1 MATPC
6 TKSLG
11 CVGGSIIRSEEVR
24 GANLDVRQR
33 FFVGSGRPV
42 GVDLERR
49 IPRYHETSRDLER
62 VEESGAAV
70 LEPRIGR
77 RKSQRSIMDEISN
90 RPNCPDLAQISN
102 WHQVRSQ
109 FLKDIRYSAFERSRR
124 GTSESPLAQ
133 AEVSERYGTRRSLC
147 TGSREHRRPVSACR
161 QYLIAGDRCR
171 RSLSDATHGRG
182 TRP

>member
-1 MATPC
+1 MKAEVFMATPC

-11 CVGGSIIRSEEVR
+11 CVGGSISRSEEVR

-70 LEPRIGR
+70 LEPR
-77 RKSQRSIMDEISN
+77 SVWLRSVVENLKEASWT
-90 RPNCPDLAQISN
+90 RSPTVLTVQI
-102 WHQVRSQ
+102 
-109 FLKDIRYSAFERSRR
+109 
-124 GTSESPLAQ
+124 
-133 AEVSERYGTRRSLC
+133 
-147 TGSREHRRPVSACR
+147 
-161 QYLIAGDRCR
+161 
-171 RSLSDATHGRG
+171 
-182 TRP
+182 

>member
-1 MATPC
+1 MKAEVFMATPC

-42 GVDLERR
+42 GVDLARR

-70 LEPRIGR
+70 LEPR
-77 RKSQRSIMDEISN
+77 SVWLRSVVENLKEASWT
-90 RPNCPDLAQISN
+90 RSPTVLTVQI
-102 WHQVRSQ
+102 
-109 FLKDIRYSAFERSRR
+109 
-124 GTSESPLAQ
+124 
-133 AEVSERYGTRRSLC
+133 
-147 TGSREHRRPVSACR
+147 
-161 QYLIAGDRCR
+161 
-171 RSLSDATHGRG
+171 
-182 TRP
+182 